1 MKERQQSVVKV
12 LRDHYYYY
20 DYSREIR
27 TRQYGM
33 ECHVLFPV
41 EISAA
46 RRRAALPTADFPFL
60 LAPTKNN
67 KKKPLN
73 FEKNR
78 GVAAV
83 R

>member
-20 DYSREIR
+20 YYYSREIR

-67 KKKPLN
+67 KK
-73 FEKNR
+73 NR
-78 GVAAV
+78 
-83 R
+83 